1 MTRRG
6 THRKILVRLGA
17 LLLDRVDLLAT
28 EHGQSRTGMIT
39 MLLEDSV
46 SRYERRLDRLDERME
61 KMGISNTPTRA
72 A

>member
-1 MTRRG
+1 
-6 THRKILVRLGA
+6 
-17 LLLDRVDLLAT
+17 VDLLAT